1 MEDIKKYT
9 VKLVKEQE
17 MEYKGG
23 KVTSSKKASKL
34 INKIFNMDS
43 QPSEIFVMLALDVQK
58 KPTGCFLISQ
68 GTINSTISSPR
79 DIFQRALLVNA
90 HSIIV
95 AHNHPSGEVEPSP
108 EDIRIT
114 QRLTEAGKLME
125 IELIDHLIIGEEGK
139 YYSFLENGVL

>member
-34 INKIFNMDS
+34 INEIFNMDS
-43 QPSEIFVMLALDVQK
+43 QPSEIFVMLALDVQN
-58 KPTGCFLISQ
+58 KPIGCFLISQ
-68 GTINSTISSPR
+68 GSINLTISSPR

-90 HSIIV
+90 YSIIV
-95 AHNHPSGEVEPSP
+95 AHNHPNGEVKPSKG
-108 EDIRIT
+108 DIRIT
-114 QRLTEAGKLME
+114 QRLAEAGKLME
-125 IELIDHLIIGEEGK
+125 IELIDHLIFGEEGK
-139 YYSFLENGVL
+139 YYSFLENGGI